1 MGYPGWIRRG
11 WSVAMGSMELVLF
24 IGPPAAGKSTFY
36 AARFAQTHLRLS
48 LDMLRTRHRERL
60 LVKACLEARQ
70 PVVIDNTNP
79 TRAERAVYIDQA
91 RASGFGVTGYRFEVP
106 YAQLIARNALR
117 SGRARVPE
125 VAIRATLA
133 KFELPGLDEGFD
145 QLWQVG
151 PDALGTGFE
160 VLPWPAPGPDE
171 A

>member
-1 MGYPGWIRRG
+1 M
-11 WSVAMGSMELVLF
+11 ATMELVLF

-79 TRAERAVYIDQA
+79 TRAERAVYIAAA
-91 RASGFGVTGYRFEVP
+91 RASGFAISGYAFSAP
-106 YAQLIARNALR
+106 YAQLIARNAAR
-117 SGRARVPE
+117 AGRANVPE

-133 KFELPGLDEGFD
+133 KLETPAFDEGFD
-145 QLWQVG
+145 RLWQVG
-151 PDALGTGFE
+151 PGAQGTGFE
-160 VLPWPAPGPDE
+160 VLEWLTTTEGGPVP
-171 A
+171 